1 MIESLLFLVGLLIG
15 AIVLFFIG
23 QRKAAPI
30 INEKNKLAMGLAA
43 KTSELSML
51 NQQYTDTK
59 NLHEKQVSEMKDRYE
74 QQNISHKCITIC
86 L

>member
-23 QRKAAPI
+23 QHKAAPI

-43 KTSELSML
+43 KTSELSCSTSNTPTPRTCM
-51 NQQYTDTK
+51 N
-59 NLHEKQVSEMKDRYE
+59 SR
-74 QQNISHKCITIC
+74 CRR
-86 L
+86 